1 MTQGNQQETSMLES
15 SFFLYLIYYVIKYD
29 DPMDVTFIIECLNEN
44 VIREFY
50 MSLRSILDPYN
61 CKLRPNSQL
70 FMLRHNIPSIKDVN
84 SGSMTDNIKNKNDG
98 KKTAIGF
105 HHVSRHTTPIPK
117 TSGRCSKKIFAFHLA
132 NFYNSG
138 EDVNFAVKYLSPQMF
153 TKVFGSLL
161 RVFEKTNVD
170 LTESLIQMWTK
181 QCFSAVFN
189 SVNVISNV
197 VPSVDAFRERT
208 KNNDEIAQIEKL
220 ADSINPWSSGETL
233 AVAAATVQDEDHWN
247 AWLQIPRNRATN
259 KKLKGDMN
267 EGEPIS
273 QCYHNANENV
283 ESFTHDETH
292 VIQNGKE
299 DEKTDEK
306 FVAAGEDHVSYEH
319 QDTSQENNHLIN
331 SPSTPLQDENW
342 NNPLTLQD
350 VIMQC
355 DLPVLGNGDEEQ
367 FNFDD
372 VDLCK
377 FIYYLLLECIYN
389 FYLFFTGTPRP
400 VIHPENTSR
409 SKWKQRSFDADL
421 DYEV

>member
-1 MTQGNQQETSMLES
+1 MASNPPQSCNEQETERG
-15 SFFLYLIYYVIKYD
+15 Y
-29 DPMDVTFIIECLNEN
+29 EC
-44 VIREFY
+44 
-50 MSLRSILDPYN
+50 
-61 CKLRPNSQL
+61 
-70 FMLRHNIPSIKDVN
+70 
-84 SGSMTDNIKNKNDG
+84 
-98 KKTAIGF
+98 
-105 HHVSRHTTPIPK
+105 
-117 TSGRCSKKIFAFHLA
+117 
-132 NFYNSG
+132 
-138 EDVNFAVKYLSPQMF
+138 
-153 TKVFGSLL
+153 
-161 RVFEKTNVD
+161 
-170 LTESLIQMWTK
+170 IQ
-181 QCFSAVFN
+181 
-189 SVNVISNV
+189 
-197 VPSVDAFRERT
+197 PSVDNAIDYGIQE
-208 KNNDEIAQIEKL
+208 KISVPQVGEYEYKDNEKEIVTPK
-220 ADSINPWSSGETL
+220 
-233 AVAAATVQDEDHWN
+233 
-247 AWLQIPRNRATN
+247 
-259 KKLKGDMN
+259 

-350 VIMQC
+350 VIMRKFANCIFINIYMFKGFNCIFTEC